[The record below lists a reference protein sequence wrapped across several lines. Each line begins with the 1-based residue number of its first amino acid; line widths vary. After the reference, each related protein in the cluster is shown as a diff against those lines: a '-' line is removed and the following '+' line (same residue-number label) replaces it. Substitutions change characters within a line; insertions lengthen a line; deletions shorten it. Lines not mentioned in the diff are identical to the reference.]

1 MLATELD
8 YVSARFQQM
17 CKGSSFSQI
26 ESDDVRMP
34 TRGIRFCPLYCTS
47 CQQLIYGEPAT
58 HELPTDRPIATSG
71 PSTIT
76 ELGLLLSVEFLE
88 PQSLPIPHSVS
99 ERNLLHCIQVV
110 HKVPRIETRS
120 LSLDSLDFSLLG
132 PTATPRV
139 TPLSSDCTPAS
150 NCVHK
155 RLLRVLMAVR
165 LTTEHQSVSFHS
177 SLRSIMLGISEV
189 TQMILSLF
197 DCQIRTHLSVSL
209 SAALHILDVYTLL
222 VNQIASNRF
231 NRPSRVLTYFD
242 LCPIHRVVGR
252 IVRNADDFTWIF
264 IATQLQRGILRIYHV
279 GLFDIQPTEWNSTWC
294 LLFAKLAGDS
304 KYWTLYEVCVHELA
318 DLIGQRGAFWR
329 GADSL
334 TWRAPGA
341 STIPPSLAKFVVDII
356 HKHCIRSVLLNDVSF
371 CLSLYGSA
379 LFSQIWSALMYY
391 FGYKSNPH
399 FVPMIA
405 FLWNKASSSCL
416 LAFLRVFFSDL
427 VGQIVK
433 GDCSALLISRLK
445 NFAEHIESLLTNS
458 NREVFFGCLFQILVL
473 PLCMHPNHFSP
484 SKDKG
489 PECFAAFLK
498 LWVYVL
504 DQSESFSP
512 KSMDLAVASLK
523 CLDATSDYQL
533 ASMVHESLD
542 FLSDSI
548 EHFSGLLLRQIALA
562 KPKHSNYLW
571 ERLTECVVQLSTAYL
586 QYCSQESPNK
596 SAELIWHNLCRL
608 IVAAQYEYS
617 GRSAPVISFVKWQF
631 MNKLHLRT
639 ISSEHTIVSLSL
651 TALQLVINKECE
663 HLECLRTEEFAKW
676 CSRISALI
684 WPSLFIL
691 SEAQTEGLLTEADH
705 GSTPLLMD
713 LFSERFCSAVQVLP
727 NANSLL
733 ADEILPSLSSML
745 PASLPE
751 TTAFYGSPRLLI
763 LLLRAL
769 IRFAPEPR
777 PISSMS
783 DVDGIVHH
791 PDDVDLWT
799 RCATQL
805 SSRLFLAVQSCS
817 SKQLER
823 DRQLLIKETLA
834 ILPARV
840 SCSALSD
847 AIIDILHAGLLGCGS
862 SSTSVQLSPSHLEKI
877 IGIIRDELK
886 NSTNVVC
893 VGCRKASFSSVA
905 IKLLRLVT
913 NWACFCDP
921 LSPSSF
927 ITWPAFSSR
936 TSQFSPL
943 SITPDSARV
952 LRRFHFA
959 SSWLSNSESFL
970 INGPGEVSSSSL
982 ATAEAPP
989 KNPLQP
995 GFLASLWFR
1004 PPYTT
1009 NLQATPSVCDLE
1021 FVNMAELGELMH
1033 LFTLESIS
1041 TCQLHFSQNIELC
1054 SPDWAFQVWFC
1065 VPYSMFCLR
1074 VSHRVCSSDTASSS
1088 EDASCSVR
1096 EWITWIPFSCG
1107 RSTEI
1112 PLWHHALFQMSQKT
1126 ESSIKVYLIVDGCFE
1141 HSTDVVSCQFKKF
1154 PVDKLETAF
1163 LSTHPSTGTFFHFG
1177 HNSGHPSQP
1186 HKIAI
1191 GRILFFE
1198 EKEDMFQSPVFDA
1211 HQLGLILTLLGPD
1224 WNGHFDLLEC
1234 GARYSNMAWCILR
1247 SLVRRL
1253 FHGNVEENRVGSFFF
1268 EASNLISSRRW
1279 FHPARL
1285 LVQSS
1290 LFLVVLTE
1298 PPLRVLFRQQE
1309 QLPTASS
1316 DNLGPPSPSC
1326 DSDQTELWSHLFKLG
1341 SKSPKWL
1348 SGLAHVFLMYHPIL
1362 GAFEETSQRTGLP
1375 TTGKSGNQVPI
1386 VPIAVT
1392 SQRKINI
1399 DHAFD
1404 PHGGLDVVLYLLG
1417 QAVSNEAGLLNNAT
1431 DLQATLLDLLFS
1443 LLNGSASM
1451 SAYFGAP
1458 ALSDPGT
1465 EHFIKKRRRRVAYRQ
1480 AVQPLSVGDC
1490 FFARLIKHPKFS
1502 ATSPQV
1508 TEVLLNQLFAFK
1520 EQSPTET
1527 AQGIP
1532 VASSPA
1538 LLINPGLLRCFIV
1551 FGVQAF
1557 WCHISCFGEHCRVIR
1572 PEDLQKHLIPRALD
1586 LVYLTLSA
1594 SSSTCSSLTAC
1605 LIDRWQLLSVA
1616 FSAFRE
1622 IFLLS
1627 QVKCPLL
1634 PDKLAV
1640 ILAPLLILSVRRL
1653 TWYDSNAQSSA
1664 ECRGV
1669 WSGDTELRVLF
1680 DGLCRLIIALD
1691 ADMFLV
1697 AAEHVFSTIGDQSPS
1712 YGSVPSEIEILDST
1726 WISWHKLTAC
1736 CIRPERWLIWMRGAT
1751 ETNIQSNPPFSPA
1764 LTRRSFFEQPE
1775 QQHAAPTGT
1784 FVSETATLNS
1794 QQHLK
1799 SDASDLVNSTSP
1811 SEEEHTATELEAI
1824 TRYVDA
1830 FSNELERTHSMQS
1843 KVEGDSI
1850 ETKSLT
1856 RSDLDSMEQLALRT
1870 PDEETQP
1877 PKEPLVISPNPL
1889 DIITGPPCK
1898 DQLDAILGHLLEPST
1913 LGHHSSHRSVSDYP
1927 LISDS
1932 ARERLATQLGALS
1945 PQDGA
1950 ASESER
1956 NQMLAFAIVCALDY
1970 IWSSLLYAPYG
1981 TEARRNS
1988 GTNPTLFER
1997 LAEQLASTVQISVD
2011 QSIQQRLSSILRP
2024 PLWLVHS
2031 LLGHPC
2037 VHIREAGMNAYR
2049 VWLKHSRRPS
2059 PSQLSDLLI
2068 AQLLDFSPSFQ
2079 AVDLKFRTRSS
2090 YKYRHLCSP
2099 TLLDRA
2105 FAMVFDGIVLSDN
2118 RNSSHSKTT
2127 RGVRNASQTLL
2138 DYLCRSDLS
2147 KMTVSP
2153 DQVPQE
2159 AKEQES
2165 DPVTDYISSNT
2176 PPTVAHLKLTL
2187 TFLLAI
2193 ILGGFADAVM
2203 SISVGSIGSDPMVT
2217 TSEIELCADAVAA
2230 LTNLLQFES
2239 SCLMPNALRAGL
2251 LPVLYNLAWI
2261 LETGAQKQDM
2271 SFEKHPGSRFVLL
2284 TPILGGLCRLLAR
2297 VIRWILLDATIPP
2310 MYVDCSCD
2318 LRFKL
2323 VTDFI
2328 RRLFT
2333 MYPGEKEI
2341 SPSQA
2346 PIFNPGPVSCCLVRR
2361 TFYSLLDVLI
2371 QQLDTA
2377 GRDSMQTMEE
2387 RFGGIRGSG
2396 AIKRLFEQ
2404 LEWTVN
2410 NAVCTLTFPG
2420 VLEHQIPT
2428 GVTSTHKDFRAD
2440 TDQVRFT
2447 FDNSYS
2453 DVSTRANNDA
2463 VEVPHLINPDYAL
2476 SGAEHAKN
2484 QRGACYNPQSSNTRE
2499 NLQRSL
2505 DQALV
2510 TAMFT
2515 SALNIQNGSLFHFSH
2530 TQPNCLSATDCLTMF
2545 CKALGRMLV
2554 TKTQPPIANVALD
2567 PTVNYLLRLFNEE
2580 PMLLRSCLNSL
2591 PRSFS
2596 LVFWGNLA
2604 ELGAWLDTFVPSESD
2619 WYSIPNKTV
2628 LASSATSSTRSS
2640 SVSCQSVNFLDK
2652 LAQRQL
2658 EQLSRTVQS
2667 LIAVQAHIS
2676 PFLQTTGQSSEFTF
2690 SPAMINKH
2698 RGLLISA
2705 QAKAHAQWS
2714 ASMLPSPEVAA
2725 ANGISQAKN
2734 KSKEQLPTLV
2744 NLLLQSFGSGLSPL
2758 RDSTGAVLKSHSVSS
2773 PTEKF
2778 SRRISTAHLA
2788 SQAHRRCIE
2797 GHRAW
2802 KEAFGERLRIAGP
2815 LSTLLWARLA
2825 DRLDH
2830 PSGIFYDP
2838 DSAPCVR
2845 CVDPL
2850 EGPMRQRRRMFYMHL
2865 PLADRLVH
2873 SEKQHILAHR
2883 RLPHPLASLIGLP
2896 SRIPKPSSGAA
2907 CQWTHLPLF
2916 LPLPATPLVQLASAS
2931 RHDALGVWACCLVGL
2946 VHIPPVEGDLILGDS
2961 WLRFQPDS
2969 SEFVTATA
2977 EEDSL
2982 FRVNPVARLWL
2993 AWPLSSIDHVEKR
3006 RYALRKLAVEIFPDG
3021 TSVNAPALFAM
3032 RSNKDR
3038 NHFIRTLREQMK
3050 TKTVRSQFLST
3061 TSEEHPFGDESNF
3074 DHGHH
3079 RLRAVQRRWLKG
3091 QISNFAYLMEL
3102 NDLAGRT
3109 YNDLMQYPIFP
3120 WVIQDYES
3128 AVLDL
3133 GHPNTYRKFDRPV
3146 AVQLDERAAAVSK
3159 HYDDA
3164 EQFAETL
3171 LSEFGG
3177 SVEKLSIGGTR
3188 ISPKFAGLIY
3198 PPYHYPSH
3206 CSNEAIVLNFM
3217 VRLLPYTYR
3226 HLRFQDNNYDVP
3238 DRLFHSIE
3246 ATWRLATT
3254 TVTCVKELLP
3264 EFYFV
3269 PELFVNGTGLALG
3282 YRQNGNSVDSIQ
3294 LPPWSKGNPRFFTL
3308 ICRAALES
3316 DYTTSQISH
3325 WIDLIFGYKQTGKRA
3340 KEALNLYH
3348 PYTYF
3353 GAIDVDQ
3360 IQDPI
3365 RAQAVE
3371 AMINNY
3377 GQTPKQLFKRHPHP
3391 SRFILGVMHPDQI
3404 IASPSVECDPCTSI
3418 ECHQHPIGMEHF
3430 ENMAHVNRDDLDKSA
3445 DAERLQKSSKAFEIT
3460 PLETVIGLRWGK
3472 WAGSPQSP
3480 RLQVMW
3486 KVNASQ
3492 FRNPSQA
3499 TRFGPSHTEPV
3510 IGHLC
3515 AAVWSEACFCGSAM
3529 FDNTDSPTELLYTL
3543 KTLREAWSGFVQTTH
3558 SSINETLQSA
3568 THDIHEH
3575 SPMEGQDARL
3585 HWRWSIL
3592 GCERLA
3598 RIWLTSRMTN
3608 DGARLFLVK
3617 LFCSPVDQHTLHLRV
3632 KDLLTSES
3640 SGENVVLT
3648 LPVVNLSMKITALA
3662 VSQAS
3667 RTRMQLYVGT
3677 SNGSVYVRRCPMELS
3692 EISNNGWFP
3701 KDFAESLTNDSQKT
3715 STNLLGDT
3723 SHPRT
3728 SSQQTTSGHAT
3739 QTCNEAGLWEVTGWR
3754 QLTGHA
3760 GKEITTL
3767 AACQQYGLLA
3777 SGDNRGGLCLWDTH
3791 RLTLL
3796 CRLNTFRNSE
3806 SYPPEPHIRDILLS
3820 GQDNDEGFS
3829 DVHLDRSPPR
3839 YQVGAAS
3846 EKDEEHYAHCCA
3858 YNQIDGLCFSPTSGE
3873 LAVSCWSES
3882 GLHAC
3887 WIGVYSASGTQVV
3900 TRILDFMAEITDA
3913 EPRREPVFSQ
3923 NSSPRPSIP
3932 MAYSTVSEGHGVNCL
3947 LLGGT
3952 CGRLVWLNSWTLDTV
3967 RTMLLPEAAGSSC
3980 SQITALSF
3988 VPAINPIHETGMQ
4001 HVGEILCQGV
4011 CVSDQQGSVY
4021 YLAPTVRNQ
4030 RTYQLCTCPEP
4041 DILYHGFQRSSR
4053 QNLTSP
4059 GIWLD

>member
-1 MLATELD
+1 LA
-8 YVSARFQQM
+8 
-17 CKGSSFSQI
+17 
-26 ESDDVRMP
+26 
-34 TRGIRFCPLYCTS
+34 
-47 CQQLIYGEPAT
+47 
-58 HELPTDRPIATSG
+58 
-71 PSTIT
+71 
-76 ELGLLLSVEFLE
+76 
-88 PQSLPIPHSVS
+88 
-99 ERNLLHCIQVV
+99 
-110 HKVPRIETRS
+110 
-120 LSLDSLDFSLLG
+120 
-132 PTATPRV
+132 
-139 TPLSSDCTPAS
+139 
-150 NCVHK
+150 
-155 RLLRVLMAVR
+155 
-165 LTTEHQSVSFHS
+165 
-177 SLRSIMLGISEV
+177 
-189 TQMILSLF
+189 
-197 DCQIRTHLSVSL
+197 RT
-209 SAALHILDVYTLL
+209 
-222 VNQIASNRF
+222 
-231 NRPSRVLTYFD
+231 
-242 LCPIHRVVGR
+242 
-252 IVRNADDFTWIF
+252 
-264 IATQLQRGILRIYHV
+264 
-279 GLFDIQPTEWNSTWC
+279 
-294 LLFAKLAGDS
+294 
-304 KYWTLYEVCVHELA
+304 
-318 DLIGQRGAFWR
+318 
-329 GADSL
+329 
-334 TWRAPGA
+334 
-341 STIPPSLAKFVVDII
+341 
-356 HKHCIRSVLLNDVSF
+356 
-371 CLSLYGSA
+371 
-379 LFSQIWSALMYY
+379 
-391 FGYKSNPH
+391 
-399 FVPMIA
+399 
-405 FLWNKASSSCL
+405 
-416 LAFLRVFFSDL
+416 
-427 VGQIVK
+427 
-433 GDCSALLISRLK
+433 
-445 NFAEHIESLLTNS
+445 
-458 NREVFFGCLFQILVL
+458 
-473 PLCMHPNHFSP
+473 
-484 SKDKG
+484 
-489 PECFAAFLK
+489 
-498 LWVYVL
+498 
-504 DQSESFSP
+504 
-512 KSMDLAVASLK
+512 
-523 CLDATSDYQL
+523 
-533 ASMVHESLD
+533 
-542 FLSDSI
+542 
-548 EHFSGLLLRQIALA
+548 
-562 KPKHSNYLW
+562 
-571 ERLTECVVQLSTAYL
+571 
-586 QYCSQESPNK
+586 
-596 SAELIWHNLCRL
+596 
-608 IVAAQYEYS
+608 
-617 GRSAPVISFVKWQF
+617 
-631 MNKLHLRT
+631 
-639 ISSEHTIVSLSL
+639 
-651 TALQLVINKECE
+651 
-663 HLECLRTEEFAKW
+663 
-676 CSRISALI
+676 
-684 WPSLFIL
+684 
-691 SEAQTEGLLTEADH
+691 
-705 GSTPLLMD
+705 
-713 LFSERFCSAVQVLP
+713 
-727 NANSLL
+727 
-733 ADEILPSLSSML
+733 
-745 PASLPE
+745 
-751 TTAFYGSPRLLI
+751 
-763 LLLRAL
+763 
-769 IRFAPEPR
+769 
-777 PISSMS
+777 
-783 DVDGIVHH
+783 
-791 PDDVDLWT
+791 
-799 RCATQL
+799 
-805 SSRLFLAVQSCS
+805 RLFGI
-817 SKQLER
+817 K
-823 DRQLLIKETLA
+823 LLCTL
-834 ILPARV
+834 V
-840 SCSALSD
+840 ALSD
-847 AIIDILHAGLLGCGS
+847 AIVDILHAGLLGRDN
-862 SSTSVQLSPSHLEKI
+862 SSTSVQLSPSDLEKI

-913 NWACFCDP
+913 NWTRLCDP

-936 TSQFSPL
+936 TSRFSSSLP
-943 SITPDSARV
+943 IAPDSAQV

-959 SSWLSNSESFL
+959 SSWLPNSEPFL
-970 INGPGEVSSSSL
+970 INGSGEVSSSSP
-982 ATAEAPP
+982 ATAAAHP
-989 KNPLQP
+989 KYPLQP
-995 GFLASLWFR
+995 GILTSFWFQ

-1009 NLQATPSVCDLE
+1009 NFQATPSVCDLE
-1021 FVNMAELGELMH
+1021 FVNMAELGELVH

-1065 VPYSMFCLR
+1065 VPYSMFYLR

-1096 EWITWIPFSCG
+1096 EWSTWIPFSCG

-1126 ESSIKVYLIVDGCFE
+1126 ESSITVYLIVDGCFE

-1154 PVDKLETAF
+1154 PVNKLETAF
-1163 LSTHPSTGTFFHFG
+1163 LSTHPSTGTFLHFG
-1177 HNSGHPSQP
+1177 HNSGHPFQP
-1186 HKIAI
+1186 HKVAI
-1191 GRILFFE
+1191 GCIFFFE

-1224 WNGHFDLLEC
+1224 WNGHFDSLEC

-1253 FHGNVEENRVGSFFF
+1253 FHEDVEENRVGAFFF
-1268 EASNLISSRRW
+1268 EASNLISSSKW

-1290 LFLVVLTE
+1290 LFLIVLTE
-1298 PPLRVLFRQQE
+1298 PSLRVLFRQQE
-1309 QLPTASS
+1309 QLPAASS
-1316 DNLGPPSPSC
+1316 DNLEPPSPSC
-1326 DSDQTELWSHLFKLG
+1326 DSDHTEISSHLFRLD

-1348 SGLAHVFLMYHPIL
+1348 SELAHVFLMYHPIS
-1362 GAFEETSQRTGLP
+1362 GAFEETSQRTDLH
-1375 TTGKSGNQVPI
+1375 TIGKSGNQVSI
-1386 VPIAVT
+1386 VPITVT

-1417 QAVSNEAGLLNNAT
+1417 VAVSNETGLLNNAT

-1465 EHFIKKRRRRVAYRQ
+1465 ERFIAKRRRRVAYRQ

-1490 FFARLIKHPKFS
+1490 FFARLIKHPKFN

-1520 EQSPTET
+1520 EQSTIET
-1527 AQGIP
+1527 AEGIP

-1538 LLINPGLLRCFIV
+1538 LLIDPGLLRCFIA

-1557 WCHISCFGEHCRVIR
+1557 WCPISCFGEQC
-1572 PEDLQKHLIPRALD
+1572 PEDLQKHLIPRAFD

-1622 IFLLS
+1622 IFLRS
-1627 QVKCPLL
+1627 QVQCPLPL
-1634 PDKLAV
+1634 DTLAV

-1653 TWYDSNAQSSA
+1653 TRCDTNAQSSA
-1664 ECRGV
+1664 ECKGV
-1669 WSGDTELRVLF
+1669 WSGDTELRMLF
-1680 DGLCRLIIALD
+1680 DGLCRLVIALD

-1697 AAEHVFSTIGDQSPS
+1697 AAEHVFSTISDQSPS
-1712 YGSVPSEIEILDST
+1712 YGSIPSETEILDST
-1726 WISWHKLTAC
+1726 WIWWHKLTAC
-1736 CIRPERWLIWMRGAT
+1736 CIRPERWLIWMSGAT

-1764 LTRRSFFEQPE
+1764 STRRSLFEQSE
-1775 QQHAAPTGT
+1775 QQHAASTRN
-1784 FVSETATLNS
+1784 FVPETATLNF

-1799 SDASDLVNSTSP
+1799 NDASDLIQSTPP
-1811 SEEEHTATELEAI
+1811 SEEEPTATELEVI

-1830 FSNELERTHSMQS
+1830 LDNELERTHSMQS
-1843 KVEGDSI
+1843 KLEGDSI

-1856 RSDLDSMEQLALRT
+1856 RSDLGSMEQLALRM

-1877 PKEPLVISPNPL
+1877 SKEPLVISPNPL

-1898 DQLDAILGHLLEPST
+1898 DQLDAILGHLLEPSM

-1927 LISDS
+1927 PTSDS
-1932 ARERLATQLGALS
+1932 AREHLSMQLGALS

-1970 IWSSLLYAPYG
+1970 IWSSLLDAPYG
-1981 TEARRNS
+1981 TEARCNT
-1988 GTNPTLFER
+1988 GTNPTLFGR
-1997 LAEQLASTVQISVD
+1997 LAEQLASTVSISVD
-2011 QSIQQRLSSILRP
+2011 QSTQQRLSSILRP
-2024 PLWLVHS
+2024 PIWLVHS

-2068 AQLLDFSPSFQ
+2068 AQLLNFSPSFQ

-2090 YKYRHLCSP
+2090 YRYRHLCSP

-2105 FAMVFDGIVLSDN
+2105 FAMVFDGIVLSDT

-2127 RGVRNASQTLL
+2127 RGVSKTSQTLL

-2147 KMTVSP
+2147 KIVVSQ

-2165 DPVTDYISSNT
+2165 DPVTHYISSNT
-2176 PPTVAHLKLTL
+2176 PPTVAHLKLPL

-2203 SISVGSIGSDPMVT
+2203 SISVESIESAPMVT
-2217 TSEIELCADAVAA
+2217 TSEIELCADAVTA

-2261 LETGAQKQDM
+2261 LETAVQKQDM
-2271 SFEKHPGSRFVLL
+2271 SFEKHPGSLFVLL
-2284 TPILGGLCRLLAR
+2284 TPILGGLCRLFAR
-2297 VIRWILLDATIPP
+2297 VIRWILLDATIPS
-2310 MYVDCSCD
+2310 MYVDCSRD

-2361 TFYSLLDVLI
+2361 IFYSLLDVLI
-2371 QQLDTA
+2371 QQLDSA

-2387 RFGGIRGSG
+2387 RFGEIRGSG

-2410 NAVCTLTFPG
+2410 NAVCMLTCPD
-2420 VLEHQIPT
+2420 
-2428 GVTSTHKDFRAD
+2428 VTSTHRDFRAE
-2440 TDQVRFT
+2440 TDQMRFT
-2447 FDNSYS
+2447 IDNPYS
-2453 DVSTRANNDA
+2453 DLSTRANNSA
-2463 VEVPHLINPDYAL
+2463 VEVPHLITPDYAL
-2476 SGAEHAKN
+2476 SGTEQAEN
-2484 QRGACYNPQSSNTRE
+2484 QRAACYNPQSNNTRE

-2554 TKTQPPIANVALD
+2554 TKTQPPVANVALD

-2604 ELGAWLDTFVPSESD
+2604 ELGSWLDTFVSSESD
-2619 WYSIPNKTV
+2619 WHSIPSKTAM
-2628 LASSATSSTRSS
+2628 ASPAASSTRSS
-2640 SVSCQSVNFLDK
+2640 SGSCQSVNFSDK
-2652 LAQRQL
+2652 LVQRQL

-2676 PFLQTTGQSSEFTF
+2676 PFLQTTGQSSDFTS
-2690 SPAMINKH
+2690 SPAMIDKH

-2714 ASMLPSPEVAA
+2714 ASMLLSPEVSA
-2725 ANGISQAKN
+2725 ANGVPQAKN
-2734 KSKEQLPTLV
+2734 KSKEQLPALV
-2744 NLLLQSFGSGLSPL
+2744 NLLLQSFGSGLIPP
-2758 RDSTGAVLKSHSVSS
+2758 RDSMGAILKSHPVSS
-2773 PTEKF
+2773 PTGKF
-2778 SRRISTAHLA
+2778 SRRISTARLA

-2873 SEKQHILAHR
+2873 SEKRNILAHR

-2896 SRIPKPSSGAA
+2896 SRIPKPSTGAA

-2931 RHDALGVWACCLVGL
+2931 RHDALGVWACRLVGL

-3050 TKTVRSQFLST
+3050 TKTVRRQFLST

-3133 GHPNTYRKFDRPV
+3133 GHPNTYRKFDRPI

-3171 LSEFGG
+3171 LSEFSG

-3238 DRLFHSIE
+3238 DRSFHSIE

-3264 EFYFV
+3264 ELYFV
-3269 PELFVNGTGLALG
+3269 PELFVNDTGLALG
-3282 YRQNGNSVDSIQ
+3282 SRQNGSSVDSVQ

-3325 WIDLIFGYKQTGKRA
+3325 WIDLIFGYKQNGKRA

-3371 AMINNY
+3371 AMISNY
-3377 GQTPKQLFKRHPHP
+3377 GQTPKQLFKRRPHP
-3391 SRFILGVMHPDQI
+3391 SRFILGVMHADQI
-3404 IASPSVECDPCTSI
+3404 IASPSVECDPCTSV
-3418 ECHQHPIGMEHF
+3418 ECHQHPIGMDRF

-3445 DAERLQKSSKAFEIT
+3445 DAEFLQNSSKPFEIT

-3499 TRFGPSHTEPV
+3499 TKFGHLHTEPS
-3510 IGHLC
+3510 ISHLC
-3515 AAVWSEACFCGSAM
+3515 AAVWSEACSCTSAM
-3529 FDNTDSPTELLYTL
+3529 FDNTDSPTELMYTL
-3543 KTLREAWSGFVQTTH
+3543 KTLREAWNGFVQTTH
-3558 SSINETLQSA
+3558 SSINETFQSA
-3568 THDIHEH
+3568 TRDIHEH

-3598 RIWLTSRMTN
+3598 RIWLTSRITN

-3617 LFCSPVDQHTLHLRV
+3617 LFCSPVDQRTLHLRV

-3640 SGENVVLT
+3640 SGENVILT
-3648 LPVVNLSMKITALA
+3648 LPVVNPSMKITALA

-3692 EISNNGWFP
+3692 EISNSGWFP
-3701 KDFAESLTNDSQKT
+3701 KDFAESFVNDSQKT

-3754 QLTGHA
+3754 QLSGHA

-3796 CRLNTFRNSE
+3796 CRLNTFGNSE
-3806 SYPPEPHIRDILLS
+3806 SYPPETHIRDILLS
-3820 GQDNDEGFS
+3820 GQDNDEGCS
-3829 DVHLDRSPPR
+3829 EVHSGRSPPR

-3846 EKDEEHYAHCCA
+3846 EKDGEHYALRCA
-3858 YNQIDGLCFSPTSGE
+3858 YNQIDGLCFSPTSGD
-3873 LAVSCWSES
+3873 LAVACWSES

-3900 TRILDFMAEITDA
+3900 TRLLDFMAEITDE
-3913 EPRREPVFSQ
+3913 EPRREPVLSQ
-3923 NSSPRPSIP
+3923 NNSTRPTIP

-3967 RTMLLPEAAGSSC
+3967 RTMLV
-3980 SQITALSF
+3980 SQDRF
-3988 VPAINPIHETGMQ
+3988 PTGFY
-4001 HVGEILCQGV
+4001 V
-4011 CVSDQQGSVY
+4011 
-4021 YLAPTVRNQ
+4021 LAFYATPR
-4030 RTYQLCTCPEP
+4030 
-4041 DILYHGFQRSSR
+4041 
-4053 QNLTSP
+4053 
-4059 GIWLD
+4059 